1 MATEYVNPVDAV
13 VDANSKKTIK
23 PREGYPDVLEEAKE
37 RFQRI
42 QEDDKDNHDSQRT
55 DTLFVY
61 SPGQQWPD
69 TVRRERTQNKEICLE
84 FNQLKQF
91 VAQVVNDQRQ
101 NRPGI
106 RIHPAGGN
114 ASKEVAEILQ
124 GMTRAI
130 EYDSKADAAYDNGF
144 QQSVVG
150 GRGWWRI
157 CSEYLDDQ
165 SFDQKLVIKP
175 ILDSNTVFADT
186 DYQQPDGSDRMY
198 AFVIEIVSKGEFE
211 RQWPNAEP
219 ISFESPDT
227 LWMPAKDKVIVADYY
242 RRVCTKRT
250 MVLMSD
256 GSQGWKDEM
265 PSEDEWPEGVTIAK
279 ERECDSWSVEWYKI
293 AGGQQVLEKYDWPG
307 TMIPVVGTVG
317 DDLMLDGKRI
327 YQGLT
332 RHARDAQSM
341 LNFGMT
347 QQAIRLALTP
357 RTPWII
363 TAEQV
368 KGYENFWKE
377 ANIKNYS
384 YLPYNAFME
393 DGETPAGLQPPQRNE
408 PSVPDAGYIQW
419 CQTMVQMIKSTIGMY
434 EQSLGQKGQEISG
447 RAINE
452 RKQQGNNATFN
463 YVDNLSRA
471 IALTGRIILECIP
484 SYYDTERVVHIVGLD
499 EIRREVKINQQGIDP
514 VTQALKAIEES
525 NISGVKSH
533 DYAVTSQAGP
543 GYATKRQETASLLSD
558 LVAAYPPLMQIAG
571 DLVIRAQDIPDA
583 DVIADRMQIMLPP
596 PVQAQMQAKQQGKAP
611 PDPQAIAQIQQL
623 QQALEQAKETMQ
635 AMDDKVKTLESG
647 AQLKIQAAQ
656 VDAEARKQI
665 AATDAQVRAH
675 EAEFDARQRAIA
687 AELDAETK
695 RAQAQRDAELELE
708 KARIDA
714 EKAIQVAMIQRETA
728 LEVAQINAG
737 AQIHIAATAPV
748 TSDDNAAEEKQE
760 SKGSTPDGQ

>member
-1 MATEYVNPVDAV
+1 MPTKSSKLPLSDLDSTLAANATAKPDDDGDNDA
-13 VDANSKKTIK
+13 DEDI
-23 PREGYPDVLEEAKE
+23 LEEARE

-42 QEDDKDNHDSQRT
+42 SQDDKDNHESQRT

-69 TVRRERTQNKEICLE
+69 TVRRERTSNKEICLE

-106 RIHPAGGN
+106 RIHPAGGE

-124 GMTRAI
+124 GMIRAI

-150 GRGWWRI
+150 GRGWWRV
-157 CSEYLDDQ
+157 CSKYAEDG
-165 SFDQKLVIKP
+165 SFDNQKLVIEP
-175 ILDSNTVFADT
+175 ILDSNTVYAHT
-186 DYQQPDGSDRMY
+186 GYQNPDGSDRL
-198 AFVIEIVSKGEFE
+198 FVFVVEVLEDEEFK
-211 RQWPNAEP
+211 RQWPKADP
-219 ISFESPDT
+219 ISFDSKETYWTPTDN
-227 LWMPAKDKVIVADYY
+227 KVVVADYY
-242 RRVCTKRT
+242 RRVCKTRTK
-250 MVLMSD
+250 VLMSD
-256 GSQGWKDEM
+256 GAQGWKDEL
-265 PSEDEWPEGVTIAK
+265 PPEESWPIDPKTGAQVYIAR
-279 ERECDSWSVEWYKI
+279 ERECDEWSVEWYKI
-293 AGGQQVLEKYDWPG
+293 AGGQQILEKYDWPG
-307 TMIPVVGTVG
+307 TIIPVIGTVG

-347 QQAIRLALTP
+347 QQAIRLSLTP
-357 RTPWII
+357 RTPWIL

-368 KGYENFWKE
+368 KGYENFWKQ
-377 ANIKNYS
+377 ANVKNLS
-384 YLPYNAFME
+384 YLPYNAFLD
-393 DGETPAGLQPPQRNE
+393 DGTTPAGLQPPQRNE
-408 PSVPDAGYIQW
+408 PSVPDAGYINW

-447 RAINE
+447 KAINE

-471 IALTGRIILECIP
+471 IALTGRILLECIP
-484 SYYDTERVVHIVGLD
+484 PYYDTERIVHIVGLD
-499 EIRREVKINQQGIDP
+499 ETRRQVTINQQAPDLDA
-514 VTQALKAIEES
+514 QALKAIKES
-525 NISGVKSH
+525 NISGANSA

-558 LVAAYPPLMQIAG
+558 LVSAYPPLMQIAG

-583 DVIADRMQIMLPP
+583 DVIADRLKIMLPP
-596 PVQAQMQAKQQGKAP
+596 P
-611 PDPQAIAQIQQL
+611 IQQ
-623 QQALEQAKETMQ
+623 QIQAKEQGQKPLDPKVAAKIQEQQAHLDQAAQTMQ
-635 AMDDKVKTLESG
+635 AMDEKIKSLESG
-647 AQLKIQAAQ
+647 AQVKLQAAQ
-656 VDAEARKQI
+656 IDAQARQQI
-665 AATDAQVRAH
+665 AAQDATIRSH
-675 EAEFDARQRAIA
+675 EAEFEARQKAIA
-687 AELDAETK
+687 AQLDHEA
-695 RAQAQRDAELELE
+695 ELE
-708 KARIDA
+708 KARLDHDR
-714 EKAIQVAMIQRETA
+714 AIQVAMIQRETA

-748 TSDDNAAEEKQE
+748 TSDDNAAKPEP
-760 SKGSTPDGQ
+760 SGDSSST